1 MKKLALIVC
10 LIFIVMSFVA
20 CGKKS
25 NDSGSNSN
33 NDINNG
39 VNDGTND
46 DNNDSTN
53 DDNKDTVEDIV
64 IEVSNTSV
72 NIGDKITV
80 TVKFNSVKQVKTI
93 GLRPVFDATV
103 FELVDGRMNI
113 TGEIQN
119 FGDGICV
126 VAINECIDLEG
137 KTIMQFVLRAKT
149 AATAEAIGCDVSVK
163 GDGDKVIVISQ
174 PADVTVNVK
183 AE

>member
-1 MKKLALIVC
+1 MKKLALLVC

-25 NDSGSNSN
+25 DDSGSN

-39 VNDGTND
+39 VNDGITD
-46 DNNDSTN
+46 DNNSTN
-53 DDNKDTVEDIV
+53 DNKDTVEDIV
-64 IEVSNTSV
+64 IEVSSTSV
-72 NIGDKITV
+72 KVGDKITV

-103 FELVDGRMNI
+103 FELVEGRMNI
-113 TGEIQN
+113 TGAIHN
-119 FGDGICV
+119 FGDGIGV
-126 VAINECIDLEG
+126 VAFDECIDLEG